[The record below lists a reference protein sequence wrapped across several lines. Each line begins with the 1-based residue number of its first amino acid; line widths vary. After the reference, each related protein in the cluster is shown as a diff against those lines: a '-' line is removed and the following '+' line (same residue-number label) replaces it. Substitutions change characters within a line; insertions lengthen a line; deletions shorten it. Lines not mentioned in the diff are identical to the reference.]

1 MQLPLLLGYPDRFV
15 TTLTL
20 SVLSAFLSPDLTR
33 VTLNVSHFLGLALII
48 STELIL
54 GPPQVVWT
62 LYHLDTRGCRMHSG
76 PMSDS

>member
-33 VTLNVSHFLGLALII
+33 VTLNVSHFLSLALII

-62 LYHLDTRGCRMHSG
+62 LYHLDPRGCRMHSG